1 MLTGENYKTMDEHM
15 EQKSIDSGG
24 ERDKVM
30 IVVIIITVNSG
41 SRYGSSKD

>member
-30 IVVIIITVNSG
+30 IVVIITDNSG